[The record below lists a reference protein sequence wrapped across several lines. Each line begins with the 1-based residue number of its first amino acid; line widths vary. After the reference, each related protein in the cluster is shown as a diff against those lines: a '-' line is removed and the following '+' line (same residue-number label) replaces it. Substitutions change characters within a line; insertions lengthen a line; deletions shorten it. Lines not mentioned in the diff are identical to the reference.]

1 MGKNLFFWFVTSQSN
16 QTEPLYLHPR
26 FKVRTF
32 VSQSRRLNYLPQP
45 ATLRRN
51 ATRPRYRYQSRSFYR
66 YLSRSP
72 THSMVIEGPTPA
84 LDERRSRSFVV
95 AWLLRGAWTFPS
107 QRRRQDAREAAS
119 NRREAEASVDRTL
132 VRCCDVVNRQIYLE
146 APVGVGFSCARVA
159 RCA

>member
-107 QRRRQDAREAAS
+107 QRRRQDALARPVRLES
-119 NRREAEASVDRTL
+119 NRQHCMSR
-132 VRCCDVVNRQIYLE
+132 
-146 APVGVGFSCARVA
+146 AR
-159 RCA
+159 RSRGCIESQGSRSKR